1 MSGKATFADVY
12 AQDDPRA
19 YFETLGGLGYEIPAH
34 GREVFAAVLS
44 ELSDRVDQPQVLDVC
59 CSYGINAG
67 LLNHDVGLEDLYAH
81 YAGADGMSR
90 DDLVARDRRYYAS
103 HRRPD
108 AVDVIG
114 LDSSG
119 PAVTYARDVGLL
131 AEGIVADLENHPL
144 HPDDAGKIA
153 DVDLITV
160 TGGVGYVNE
169 RTFAELVDAVDEP
182 PWIAA
187 LSLRWV
193 DFDPIAETLED
204 AGLVTE
210 RFEGYVVPQ
219 RRFADESERA
229 FVLSE
234 LEARDID
241 PTGAEERGV
250 HCAELYLVRPEED
263 IDAVP
268 LDAVFN
274 GNGGRL
280 ITGTRQV
287 RGNG

>member
-12 AQDDPRA
+12 TQEDPRA
-19 YFETLGGLGYEIPAH
+19 YFETLGALGYEIPTH
-34 GREVFAAVLS
+34 GRDVFAAVLS
-44 ELSDRVDQPQVLDVC
+44 EVTDRVEDPQVLDVC
-59 CSYGINAG
+59 CSYGINAA
-67 LLNHDVGLEDLYAH
+67 LLNHDLSLDDLYRH
-81 YAGADGMSR
+81 YSGVDGMTR
-90 DDLVARDRRYYAS
+90 DELLARDRRFYAE
-103 HRRPD
+103 HRRAD

-119 PAVTYARDVGLL
+119 PAVEYATDAGLL
-131 AEGIVADLENHPL
+131 ANGIVADLENERLEPE
-144 HPDDAGKIA
+144 DADKIA

-169 RTFAELVDAVDEP
+169 KTFLRLVDAVEEP

-210 RFEGYVVPQ
+210 RFEEYVVPQ
-219 RRFADESERA
+219 RRFADETERD

-241 PTGAEERGV
+241 PAGAEDRGV
-250 HCAELYLVRPEED
+250 HCAELYLLRPEED
-263 IDAVP
+263 IDAFP
-268 LDAVFN
+268 LDSVFN
-274 GNGGRL
+274 GSAPGSAA
-280 ITGTRQV
+280 
-287 RGNG
+287 